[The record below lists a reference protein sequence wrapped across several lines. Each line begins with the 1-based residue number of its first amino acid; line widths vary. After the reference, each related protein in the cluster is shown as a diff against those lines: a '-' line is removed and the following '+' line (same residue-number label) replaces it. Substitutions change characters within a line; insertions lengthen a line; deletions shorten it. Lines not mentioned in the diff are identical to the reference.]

1 MRKKIHMDRTFARAG
16 RALNV
21 PGTLDSRAV
30 LTLSLGRAT
39 TASGEVRRDVR
50 AVEVVAGKASDAAR
64 SETLGAAGDVTV
76 GEGAPA
82 TVVTVAVAVV
92 ESTRRGKGGGG
103 GRRRGRSG
111 RRGDT
116 VAVVVAPLAAAAV
129 AGVRAIWLLVVVLR
143 GHAGSDAVVP
153 VPLTRALVT
162 AGRDAMVVAVAT
174 AGHAAALARE
184 PSEEISTVGRPQNKR
199 THQNSCEAQLLA
211 LPLP

>member
-1 MRKKIHMDRTFARAG
+1 MDRTFTRAG

-50 AVEVVAGKASDAAR
+50 AVEVVTGKASDAAR

-92 ESTRRGKGGGG
+92 ESTRRGKGGGS

-111 RRGDT
+111 RFPPSTLARRSAAPSWTWLPSSAAHVRKPIGGI
-116 VAVVVAPLAAAAV
+116 VVDHCNFVIV
-129 AGVRAIWLLVVVLR
+129 SNIHNFDCDRA
-143 GHAGSDAVVP
+143 HPDSYDHP
-153 VPLTRALVT
+153 YSYKKSS
-162 AGRDAMVVAVAT
+162 
-174 AGHAAALARE
+174 ALARF
-184 PSEEISTVGRPQNKR
+184 
-199 THQNSCEAQLLA
+199 
-211 LPLP
+211 LPLDSPSCPSATAC